1 MRLKKMVATAATVSA
16 LGFGAISGVGVANA
30 DPAAPFPAKPGPCGP
45 HNDCWPGPGPGA
57 RGNPGNGPDWKP
69 GQGPGNWNNNIQDLS
84 VGSRDWWRGRPGK
97 WWKDDDLPPWGF
109 WGAPPPVQWTGPPP
123 WVNPHPINYWG
134 YNATP
139 VWDDGFQGWGIWLFG
154 VFIPIVGIGT
164 F

>member
-1 MRLKKMVATAATVSA
+1 MRLKKIVATAATVSA

-45 HNDCWPGPGPGA
+45 HNDCWPGPGQGPRGNQGNGPGW
-57 RGNPGNGPDWKP
+57 NPGNN
-69 GQGPGNWNNNIQDLS
+69 GNWNSNIQDLS

-109 WGAPPPVQWTGPPP
+109 WGAPPPYQWQGPPP
-123 WVNPHPINYWG
+123 WVDRHPINYWG
-134 YNATP
+134 YDAWPEWN
-139 VWDDGFQGWGIWLFG
+139 DGFNGWGIWLFG